1 MAETGITIKP
11 SDGMT
16 RIQATCDHQSGLI
29 YVVPAERSWVCDSK
43 HLPAHALAG
52 FFRELIALDHAEVKQ
67 LMLQW
72 GIYYRQLPLTGETV
86 TGETVTEGPADAPKA
101 APPS

>member
-1 MAETGITIKP
+1 MNDDGNDAGAATGLIVIP
-11 SDGMT
+11 GEEMT
-16 RIQATCDHQSGLI
+16 RIRVTCEHQRGLI
-29 YVVPAERSWVCDSK
+29 YVVPADLTWVCDSE

-52 FFRELIALDHAEVKQ
+52 FFRELVALDHAEVRQ

-72 GIYYRQLPLTGETV
+72 GIYYRQLPATGEQ
-86 TGETVTEGPADAPKA
+86 ADAPKA